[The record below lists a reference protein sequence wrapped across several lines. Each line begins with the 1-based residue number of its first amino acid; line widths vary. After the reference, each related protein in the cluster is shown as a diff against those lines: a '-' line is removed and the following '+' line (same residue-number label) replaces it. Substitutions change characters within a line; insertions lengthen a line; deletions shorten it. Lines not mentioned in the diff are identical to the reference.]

1 MTSNL
6 GELSPVKALLAIVLG
21 CAVAWLIFSRFSFQ
35 QESAPIDKT
44 AAVEN
49 NLKRTNDDLDALR
62 KRVEQLGS
70 SPSAPA
76 QSPQRQSRTQRKHA
90 KRS

>member
-49 NLKRTNDDLDALR
+49 NLNDLDALR